1 MMFPKIKRKRR
12 TSGSKKKRKKRKAKI
27 HLSTGITSRI
37 CQKVSFIP
45 PLARGKEN
53 IVWHT

>member
-53 IVWHT
+53 IV